1 MNEQPQPN
9 NLQPGQG
16 AQHESNQP
24 LYKPEGT
31 PASSFS
37 GFDLAHGAQATPPAP
52 ASPVAPEAPTIPP
65 APVAPAHHTSLNWE
79 ASEYIHHT
87 KSAQWF
93 AGYVAIMLVL
103 LAVAYFFTHAWTF
116 IILVVVMAIAI
127 GVFATRPPRTLRYA
141 LNDSGLQIE
150 NSSYHYSDFR
160 AFGIINDGAL
170 YSIMLIPV
178 KRFMPAVN
186 IYFAEQDGEKIVDIL
201 GSRLPMEELHLD
213 AIDLLMRRL
222 RF

>member
-9 NLQPGQG
+9 NLQPGEPQ
-16 AQHESNQP
+16 EDKQP
-24 LYKPEGT
+24 LYKAEGA

-37 GFDLAHGAQATPPAP
+37 GFDLAHGEGSTPTPAAVP
-52 ASPVAPEAPTIPP
+52 GPV
-65 APVAPAHHTSLNWE
+65 PVTNRVDLSWE
-79 ASEYIHHT
+79 ASEYIHHA
-87 KSAQWF
+87 KSPMWF
-93 AGYVAIMLVL
+93 VGYIGIMLVL
-103 LAVAYFFTHAWTF
+103 LAVAYFLTQAWTF
-116 IILVVVMAIAI
+116 MILVVVMAVAI
-127 GVFATRPPRTLRYA
+127 GVFATRPPRTLHYA
-141 LNDSGLQIE
+141 LTDSGVQIE
-150 NSSYHYSDFR
+150 SSGYHYSDFR

-201 GSRLPMEELHLD
+201 GSRLPMQELHLD
-213 AIDLLMRRL
+213 AIDQLMRRL